1 MLGILPLCILFP
13 NGRLAPRW
21 SIWPV
26 LYLWVIFFPNS
37 FMNGS
42 SLDLFQWRPL
52 FAFLFGVGPFMFTLC
67 VLPIYRYRKVFTHLE
82 RQQTRW
88 ALLGFLLMA
97 AGIMATA
104 GFFATAGDVDLLSSE
119 KWVVYELIQSVG
131 YRLSALMIPVFI
143 GIAIL
148 RSRLWDIDVLIR
160 RTLIYTILTAILGLF
175 YLGAVTILQALFTSA
190 SGQSSPLS
198 LVLSTLAIA
207 ALSNPLR
214 RRIQEFIDRRF
225 YRAKYNAELALA
237 SFAKAARSETDLEE
251 LTSQVIRMVQNTVQP
266 EQVSLWLR
274 TGSGSIRRP
283 NELQT

>member
-1 MLGILPLCILFP
+1 
-13 NGRLAPRW
+13 
-21 SIWPV
+21 
-26 LYLWVIFFPNS
+26 
-37 FMNGS
+37 
-42 SLDLFQWRPL
+42 LFQWGPL
-52 FAFLFGVGPFMFTLC
+52 FAFLFGVGPLLFTLC

-160 RTLIYTILTAILGLF
+160 RTLIYTILTAILGLI

-237 SFAKAARSETDLEE
+237 SFAQAARSETDLEE